1 MNQYLKIEDN
11 LYLIKRQ
18 INPSY
23 FDLSNNPKKLIGMW
37 VDHLDCDKVV
47 DHNGVY
53 LFCQL
58 IEEAKEV
65 EILD

>member
-1 MNQYLKIEDN
+1 MKLLNVGED

-23 FDLSNNPKKLIGMW
+23 FNASKDPKKLIGLW